1 MAEVG
6 GTADLIIV
14 GAGSAGCVLAS
25 RLSEKPKL
33 RILLV
38 EAGQE
43 PTDPRIADPASW
55 PLLQGTAV
63 DWDYGTTPQPDMAG
77 RAHPWPRG
85 KVVGGSSAIH
95 AMGHMRG
102 HRADF
107 DAWVEAGATGWGW
120 DDLLP
125 YFIKSES
132 SPFADR
138 ADPASAWYGSNGPI
152 HLEQP
157 AEPHPLTQAHR
168 AAGAALGLAPLRDH
182 NGPDGMAGPT
192 LNTMTIKDGKRQSV
206 ADAYL
211 TPAVRARANLD
222 VRTGVHVDR
231 LLISADRIVGI
242 RALRDG
248 APIELEARHG
258 VVLAAGA
265 IASPLILMR
274 SGLGRGDDLKA
285 AGIDVVRDIAGVGG
299 NLQDHLLSAG
309 NVYRSSR
316 SVPPTGTQHSESLT
330 YIHAQDQHRSEAPQ
344 LVVGCVTAPIVS
356 DALAGEVAALAPGEA
371 YTLMFGITHPRS
383 RGRMQI
389 TSADPCAKPVIDPA
403 YLSDQTDRQHFL
415 QALDWARALGAA
427 DAYGD
432 WRDRELLP
440 RQQDMEDVESR
451 LAFIERAAFTHH
463 HPVGTCAMG
472 TCAHGAG
479 AMGTGNAVVTPQ
491 LELPD
496 LGGLWVCD
504 GSVLPSLT
512 TGPVNAAIVAV
523 AEKASD
529 MFRDRMR

>member
-1 MAEVG
+1 MSEVCDS
-6 GTADLIIV
+6 ADLIII
-14 GAGSAGCVLAS
+14 GAGSAGSVLAS
-25 RLSEKPKL
+25 RLTENPNL
-33 RILLV
+33 NVLLV

-43 PTDPRIADPASW
+43 PEDPKIADPAAW

-63 DWDYGTTPQPDMAG
+63 DWDYCTTPQTHMAG

-107 DAWVEAGATGWGW
+107 DAWVNAGATGWGW

-132 SPFADR
+132 SPFASMDNL
-138 ADPASAWYGSNGPI
+138 ADACYGSAGPI

-157 AEPHPLTQAHR
+157 AAPHPLTQAHR
-168 AAGAALGLAPLRDH
+168 AAGKALGLKPLRDH

-192 LNTMTIKDGKRQSV
+192 LNTMTIRDGKRQSV
-206 ADAYL
+206 ADTYL
-211 TPAVRARANLD
+211 TPCVRARKNLEI
-222 VRTGVHVDR
+222 RTGIHVDR
-231 LLISADRIVGI
+231 LLISGDRITGV
-242 RALRDG
+242 RALQDG
-248 APIELEARHG
+248 VTIELKANHG

-274 SGLGRGDDLKA
+274 SGFGSADDLKA
-285 AGIDVVRDIAGVGG
+285 AGIHPLRDIPNLGG

-309 NVYRSSR
+309 NVYRSCKT
-316 SVPPTGTQHSESLT
+316 VPPTGTQHSESLT
-330 YIHAQDQHRSEAPQ
+330 YIHAHSQDLSEAPE
-344 LVVGCVTAPIVS
+344 LVVGCVTAPIIS
-356 DALAGEVAALAPGEA
+356 EALAGDIKMPAFGEA

-383 RGRMQI
+383 RGRLHL
-389 TSADPCAKPVIDPA
+389 TSADPFAKPSINPA
-403 YLSDQTDRQHFL
+403 YLRDETDRLHFL
-415 QALDWARALGAA
+415 EALDWARALGAA
-427 DAYGD
+427 DAYVD
-432 WRDRELLP
+432 WREEELLP
-440 RQQDMEDVESR
+440 RPQDLVDTDAR

-472 TCAHGAG
+472 KGN
-479 AMGTGNAVVTPQ
+479 NAVVSPQ
-491 LELPD
+491 LELP
-496 LGGLWVCD
+496 GFSGIWVCD

-529 MFRDRMR
+529 MLRDRLC

>member
-1 MAEVG
+1 MREVSD
-6 GTADLIIV
+6 TADLIII
-14 GAGSAGCVLAS
+14 GAGSAGSVLAS
-25 RLSEKPKL
+25 RLTENSEL
-33 RILLV
+33 NVLLV
-38 EAGQE
+38 ESGQE
-43 PTDPRIADPASW
+43 PNDPRIADPAAW
-55 PLLQGTAV
+55 PALQGTSV
-63 DWDYGTTPQPDMAG
+63 DWDYCTVPQTHMAG

-107 DAWVEAGATGWGW
+107 DAWLGAGATGWGW

-138 ADPASAWYGSNGPI
+138 QGTAQALYGDGGPI

-157 AEPHPLTQAHR
+157 TAPHPLTQAHR
-168 AAGAALGLAPLRDH
+168 AAGEALGLRALRDH

-192 LNTMTIKDGKRQSV
+192 LNTMTIKEGKRQSV

-211 TPAVRARANLD
+211 TPSVRARDNLTIM
-222 VRTGVHVDR
+222 TGVHVDQ
-231 LLISADRIVGI
+231 LLISGDRITGVQ
-242 RALRDG
+242 ALRDG
-248 APIELEARHG
+248 NPIELKARHG

-274 SGLGRGDDLKA
+274 SGVGPAEDLKA
-285 AGIDVVRDIAGVGG
+285 AGIEPLRNSPAMGG

-309 NVYRSSR
+309 NVYRASQT
-316 SVPPTGTQHSESLT
+316 VPPTGTQHSESLT
-330 YIHAQDQHRSEAPQ
+330 YIHAKGQSAEEAPE

-356 DALAGEVAALAPGEA
+356 EALAADFQTPAFDEA

-383 RGRMQI
+383 RGRLGL
-389 TSADPCAKPVIDPA
+389 TSADPFAKPVIDPA
-403 YLSDQTDRQHFL
+403 YLSDEIDRLHFL

-427 DAYGD
+427 DAYAD
-432 WRDRELLP
+432 WRDEELLP
-440 RQQDMEDVESR
+440 LPQDLVDKPAR
-451 LAFIERAAFTHH
+451 LAFVERAAFTHH
-463 HPVGTCAMG
+463 HPIGTCAMG
-472 TCAHGAG
+472 TGN
-479 AMGTGNAVVTPQ
+479 NAVVSPQ
-491 LELPD
+491 LELP
-496 LGGLWVCD
+496 GFTGLWVCD
-504 GSVLPSLT
+504 GSILPSLT

-529 MFRDRMR
+529 ILGEKLR